1 MKLMKDSDDE
11 LESQQDCPS
20 NQLFQSAGSF
30 FLLIEGER
38 VGPFVQTGG
47 NDRLVQNLRDRGLV
61 IEMDKLR
68 SR

>member
-1 MKLMKDSDDE
+1 MKIMKNSDDE
-11 LESQQDCPS
+11 LESRQNCPS

-38 VGPFVQTGG
+38 VGPFVQTSS
-47 NDRLVQNLRDRGLV
+47 NERLLQDLRDRGLEV
-61 IEMDKLR
+61 EMVKLR